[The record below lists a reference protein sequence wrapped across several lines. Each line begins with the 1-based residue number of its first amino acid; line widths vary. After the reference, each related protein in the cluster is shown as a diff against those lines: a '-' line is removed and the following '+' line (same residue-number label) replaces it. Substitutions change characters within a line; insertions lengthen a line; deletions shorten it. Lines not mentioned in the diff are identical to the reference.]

1 MPQCPSLLDVDKTTK
16 LGVSWDLKLNWAS
29 VCPAVWIVPDI
40 TGVTQKMRDIISS
53 SSTDDKAKRVPLS
66 AGWAQRLLLTK
77 SKEWETPERDTHEL
91 QSGEHW
97 SLFSVLDP
105 SRKMQLTF
113 ILVFLV
119 AVSQMSLKS
128 MSFNPVTSPL
138 WLWPRAGLWER
149 NLGSISFPAEAQCRT
164 PEWSWILVSAAWR
177 GKTGQPKKNT
187 YARNRKL
194 KVRCWEY
201 QRVQG
206 PRRMVR
212 DV

>member
-1 MPQCPSLLDVDKTTK
+1 MI
-16 LGVSWDLKLNWAS
+16 KLNESPWVQA
-29 VCPAVWIVPDI
+29 
-40 TGVTQKMRDIISS
+40 GLRDS
-53 SSTDDKAKRVPLS
+53 
-66 AGWAQRLLLTK
+66 LLTK

-91 QSGEHW
+91 QSREHW

-212 DV
+212 DVYGEAEKRASGEAKVWALSYGIRSIAES